1 MSQRVGHD
9 WATFISHGV
18 RVGVCPGVRPEGE
31 LRWFAHPLD
40 AVVCRGHTQYP
51 AFVPDTLVFFQALQ
65 NCGSWVSW
73 SLCISWDQ
81 KFAPTVHVPVIFSP
95 IQFLCSLFL
104 EERCVQVQALQLC
117 SEGSQVPGLCQQHSS
132 RVPRKIYSTSLQ
144 PNHSLSTLCSV
155 LFPSLNR
162 VRSQNRAHRTPTSA
176 LTVLYQKPIERTL
189 PALHTHI
196 KNKAQQMSL
205 VCVSLTTQEDTI
217 IMATT
222 PVSGWKTTTQYYCA

>member
-1 MSQRVGHD
+1 M
-9 WATFISHGV
+9 
-18 RVGVCPGVRPEGE
+18 
-31 LRWFAHPLD
+31 
-40 AVVCRGHTQYP
+40 
-51 AFVPDTLVFFQALQ
+51 
-65 NCGSWVSW
+65 
-73 SLCISWDQ
+73 
-81 KFAPTVHVPVIFSP
+81 HVPVIFSP

-196 KNKAQQMSL
+196 KNKALPQLASGKMTVLHILQNASYLAKSQMLLKISFNWGTHPML
-205 VCVSLTTQEDTI
+205 
-217 IMATT
+217 
-222 PVSGWKTTTQYYCA
+222 